1 MLIKTVYFFIIL
13 FTFQSHIQATETP
26 SSSRF
31 LFLVDKESI
40 EEIADRFSTTP
51 DTILGIRALIKN
63 KNVFLERDKE
73 SSEELQSGDILSLI
87 DSPPFKMVD
96 LGSDVSL
103 LEASE
108 KLSIPSEIL
117 AKLNTFTLAKNHGKQ
132 RKYVIQEVESLWSIN
147 RKKYEWGWQS
157 LGSLFAPIYIV
168 SLFLLGFGI
177 VIALRKILGGNQTVV
192 QKESTEKKEIP
203 YVIIEVLNGNHKGKR
218 VKMEQTD
225 FTIGRDAGSNHGLT
239 LEGESRVSGK
249 HARIHLKPDGWVLN
263 DLQSKG
269 GTLINKRDISKDTKL
284 SHGLIVELGFEGIRL
299 KLEPFTPE
307 VAKAY
312 GAKSTTE
319 IKRIAKEV
327 NAGELSQK
335 TKIFSFVVL
344 MICLTISGFGYKT
357 LVLENRISLVEENV
371 VRHEKTLA
379 SMKMEIGAMD
389 SRILSL
395 EKSRTET
402 ESRLRNFTEKILEV
416 SKKTEQNSREIKTLQ
431 DRLDKLPTKLQS
443 FQTRSVEFSSAVKDL
458 NTSVVQKKPED
469 EIQKKSDIVKE
480 KFESL
485 KTVAG
490 ELQIDV
496 EEIEKSTTRI
506 GVEPEKE
513 LESGVKIVD
522 LLRGVKK
529 SMRGVNPIL
538 KASFDIL
545 HSLVDNR
552 IVLTLAPIIKEAG
565 VLGIF
570 GFLL

>member
-1 MLIKTVYFFIIL
+1 M
-13 FTFQSHIQATETP
+13 
-26 SSSRF
+26 
-31 LFLVDKESI
+31 DKEST
-40 EEIADRFSTTP
+40 EEIADQFSTTP

-73 SSEELQSGDILSLI
+73 SSEELQSGDILSLN

-132 RKYVIQEVESLWSIN
+132 RRYVIQEVESLWSIN

-177 VIALRKILGGNQTVV
+177 VIVLRKILGGNQTVI

-218 VKMEQTD
+218 VKIEQTD
-225 FTIGRDAGSNHGLT
+225 FTIGRDGASNHALT

-319 IKRIAKEV
+319 IKRIAKDV

-335 TKIFSFVVL
+335 TKIFSFVVF
-344 MICLTISGFGYKT
+344 MICLIISGFGYKT

-402 ESRLRNFTEKILEV
+402 ESRLRNFGEKILEV

-431 DRLDKLPTKLQS
+431 DRMDKLPTKLQS

-458 NTSVVQKKPED
+458 NTSVIQKKPED

-506 GVEPEKE
+506 EVEPEKE

>member
-1 MLIKTVYFFIIL
+1 MLLKALYYLIIL
-13 FTFQSHIQATETP
+13 FLFHTHLYSTETT
-26 SSSRF
+26 SFSRF
-31 LFLVDKESI
+31 LFFVDKESI

-63 KNVFLERDKE
+63 KNVLLARDNE
-73 SSEELQSGDILSLI
+73 SFGELRTGDILSLV
-87 DSPPFKMVD
+87 DSPPFLIVD

-103 LEASE
+103 SVASE
-108 KLSIPSEIL
+108 KLSIPTEIL
-117 AKLNTFTLAKNHGKQ
+117 AKLNTFTLAKSHGKQ

-157 LGSLFAPIYIV
+157 LGSLFAPIYIG
-168 SLFLLGFGI
+168 SLFLFGFGI
-177 VIALRKILGGNQTVV
+177 VIALRKILGSNSSVLQ
-192 QKESTEKKEIP
+192 EEPSEKKEKP
-203 YVIIEVLNGNHKGKR
+203 FVIIEVLNGNHKGKR
-218 VKMEQTD
+218 IKMEQTD
-225 FTIGRDAGSNHGLT
+225 FTIGRDAGFNHALT
-239 LEGESRVSGK
+239 LEGENRVSGK
-249 HARIHLKPDGWVLN
+249 HARIHLKPDGWVIN

-269 GTLINKRDISKDTKL
+269 GTLINKRDISKDTKI
-284 SHGLIVELGFEGIRL
+284 SHGLIVELGFEGVRL

-327 NAGELSQK
+327 SAKELSK
-335 TKIFSFVVL
+335 RIKIFSFVVL
-344 MICLTISGFGYKT
+344 IICLTIAGIGYKT
-357 LVLENRISLVEENV
+357 YILENRISLVEENI
-371 VRHEKTLA
+371 VRHEKGLVA
-379 SMKMEIGAMD
+379 MKIEIDSME

-402 ESRLRNFTEKILEV
+402 EVQFRDFTKKILEI

-431 DRLDKLPTKLQS
+431 DRMDKLPSRLQG
-443 FQTRSVEFSSAVKDL
+443 FQARSVEFSSAVKDL
-458 NTSVVQKKPED
+458 NSSVIQKKSED

-485 KTVAG
+485 KTVAS

-496 EEIEKSTTRI
+496 EEIEKSAIRME
-506 GVEPEKE
+506 VEPEKE
-513 LESGVKIVD
+513 QESGVKIVD
-522 LLRGVKK
+522 LLRDVKK

-545 HSLVDNR
+545 HSLVDNQ
-552 IVLTLAPIIKEAG
+552 IVLTLAPIVKESG

>member
-1 MLIKTVYFFIIL
+1 MLSKTLYLL
-13 FTFQSHIQATETP
+13 FLLFLFQTHLQATETP
-26 SSSRF
+26 SSTRF

-63 KNVFLERDKE
+63 KNVFLEREGDT
-73 SSEELQSGDILSLI
+73 SVDLQSGDILSLN
-87 DSPPFKMVD
+87 DSPPFKIVD

-103 LEASE
+103 SEASE
-108 KLSIPSEIL
+108 KFSIPSDIL

-157 LGSLFAPIYIV
+157 LGSLFVPIYIV
-168 SLFLLGFGI
+168 SLFLFGFGM
-177 VIALRKILGGNQTVV
+177 VIALRKFLGSSGTIV
-192 QKESTEKKEIP
+192 KEEPSEKKEKP
-203 YVIIEVLNGNHKGKR
+203 FVIIEVLNGNHKGKR
-218 VKMEQTD
+218 VKIEQTD
-225 FTIGRDAGSNHGLT
+225 FTIGRDAGSNHALT

-249 HARIHLKPDGWVLN
+249 HVRIHLKPDGWVLN

-319 IKRIAKEV
+319 IKRIAKEA

-335 TKIFSFVVL
+335 TKIFSFVIFI
-344 MICLTISGFGYKT
+344 ICLTIAGFGYKT

-371 VRHEKTLA
+371 LRHQKTLA

-402 ESRLRNFTEKILEV
+402 ESRLRNFAEKILEV

-458 NTSVVQKKPED
+458 NSSVIQKKPED
-469 EIQKKSDIVKE
+469 EIQKKLDIVKE

-496 EEIEKSTTRI
+496 EDVEKSTTRI
-506 GVEPEKE
+506 EVEPEKE
-513 LESGVKIVD
+513 NESGVKIVD

-552 IVLTLAPIIKEAG
+552 IVLTLAPLVKEAG